1 MENNTSQNQSGT
13 NTNNSG
19 SSGNNSNKDSKNTQ
33 QGNKSQQD
41 SNVLTML
48 HPHDMSRTVE
58 SALHVFQGN
67 HDKLPEL
74 MQDVGQIILK
84 ATRRFTTTQ
93 LILSVGAL
101 TIGAILLS
109 KYSPAH
115 DDYEEA

>member
-1 MENNTSQNQSGT
+1 MENNTSQNQGNS
-13 NTNNSG
+13 NSNN
-19 SSGNNSNKDSKNTQ
+19 SGNNSNKETKNSQ
-33 QGNKSQQD
+33 QGNKGQQEG
-41 SNVLTML
+41 SMLTML

-84 ATRRFTTTQ
+84 AARRFTTTQ
-93 LILSVGAL
+93 LILTAGAL
-101 TIGAILLS
+101 TVGAILLA

-115 DDYEEA
+115 DEYEEA

>member
-1 MENNTSQNQSGT
+1 MENNTSQNQSNSSNST
-13 NTNNSG
+13 NT
-19 SSGNNSNKDSKNTQ
+19 GNNSNKDNKNAQ
-33 QGNKSQQD
+33 HGNKSQQD
-41 SNVLTML
+41 ASVLTML

-93 LILSVGAL
+93 LILAAGAV
-101 TIGAILLS
+101 TMGAILLAR
-109 KYSPAH
+109 YSHGH
-115 DDYEEA
+115 DEYEEA

>member
-1 MENNTSQNQSGT
+1 MENNRSQNQSST
-13 NTNNSG
+13 NSSNSEN
-19 SSGNNSNKDSKNTQ
+19 SGNNSNRDSKNTQ
-33 QGNKSQQD
+33 QDNRSQQD

-93 LILSVGAL
+93 LILSIGAL
-101 TIGAILLS
+101 TVGAILLA

-115 DDYEEA
+115 DEYEEA

>member
-1 MENNTSQNQSGT
+1 MENNTSQNQS
-13 NTNNSG
+13 NSNSNSSG
-19 SSGNNSNKDSKNTQ
+19 NSGNNSNKDSKNTQ

-48 HPHDMSRTVE
+48 HPHDMSKTVE

-84 ATRRFTTTQ
+84 ASRRFTTTQ
-93 LILSVGAL
+93 LILTAGAL
-101 TIGAILLS
+101 TIGAILLAR
-109 KYSPAH
+109 YNAAH
-115 DDYEEA
+115 DEYEEV